1 MSEHPVHTTSNRLPN
16 PHLKRNTC
24 ILYLFVCIYW
34 REREKERE
42 TDRQRARE
50 RKTEQ
55 ERDSQADKERE
66 IERDRGSE
74 LQKLVNK
81 CCFYAI
87 FIQHF
92 EA

>member
-1 MSEHPVHTTSNRLPN
+1 MYSLFI
-16 PHLKRNTC
+16 C
-24 ILYLFVCIYW
+24 LYIYERD
-34 REREKERE
+34 RER
-42 TDRQRARE
+42 DRARE

-81 CCFYAI
+81 CFQNELLNSGILALCFYAI
-87 FIQHF
+87 FIQYF